1 MKKSYILLL
10 LVVFATGLSVFYAY
24 HNRDIYTD
32 GPFKLNSV
40 FDNLSCAVSD
50 SQGNLYLIDK
60 SRKRILKVDSSGT
73 LAYMIK
79 AKSSLISFTDIV
91 AGDDGALY
99 VLDEA
104 LDSQGEFVESQ
115 EISRYTQEGN
125 FDSSLYR
132 VEYKNDQ
139 DGRIRTLKIKD
150 GFLYFYHAGQDEKVL
165 LNKVSLDGKD
175 VKNVFTTFIPKGIYL
190 SDIAG
195 VEPNSVYYST
205 RKGRIYKVNS
215 VGEQVLVY
223 SGEDRGKSLPAYLD
237 VDPEKKVYFADVSR
251 KEISRLSP
259 AGNALTETILSGKIL
274 SLQGYDIPFE
284 FIKNIYAAKDGSIIV
299 AVSDSQTDR
308 RTEYSSIDRVI
319 CVRPDGKV
327 DFVKNKADYPLK
339 FLFYRWSVWLQVLLI
354 PLLLLFAW
362 KILYIDIL
370 QRKVFLLLRQSIMF
384 IPVIAI
390 SMLIVSGIVYL
401 NYSKRYDDEVVKKLK
416 LFTYLGTQL
425 IEGDRLEKITQPGNF
440 MNDDYKVL
448 KDRIS
453 LMYQDKSPIKN
464 ERIYVDVYKVEEG
477 QLYTIIENGDTVSPY
492 TPFQIRKNVYY
503 KVMGSGKFKDG
514 KELVN
519 DKDAETSELKNDQEK
534 DAGGEWMY
542 AIGPIRNS
550 SGKIVGVFESGLN
563 KNRFNEKEK
572 ELFWNTGQGIAI
584 TTVVIVALF
593 LLITYF
599 LLQSI
604 RILRKGVNE
613 VAKGNW
619 DTVVSVTSRDEVA
632 DLCEGFNKMSAFIRK
647 YISEITILSE
657 SYFRFVPQ
665 KFIKFLGKDSIADVQ
680 LGDQVK
686 QEMSI
691 LFSSIRSFNVFSENL
706 TPEESF
712 NLINSFLKRIGPII
726 RNNGG
731 FIEQYLG
738 PGVIALFPGEPGDA
752 LRAAVEMRRELEI
765 YNGYRRNSGYEPLD
779 IGIGIHKGPLMFGI
793 IGEEQRLQGAVVSD
807 AVDLAA
813 AIEKSTQRFGASIL
827 ITEKLLTGLP
837 EQYQYRFLGL
847 VRVESKE
854 EPVYLYDL
862 FEGDV
867 EIVRKIKQETKD
879 LFEEGIMLYQ
889 DGRFY
894 DARSRFVE
902 VIKQNYRDEAA
913 KIYFFLCDEYFKK
926 GAPEKWGGTLI
937 A

>member
-24 HNRDIYTD
+24 HNRDVYTD
-32 GPFKLNSV
+32 GPFKMNSV

-50 SQGNLYLIDK
+50 SQANLYLIDK

-79 AKSSLISFTDIV
+79 AESPLRSFTDII
-91 AGDDGALY
+91 AGDDGSLY
-99 VLDEA
+99 VLDEV
-104 LDSQGEFVESQ
+104 LEPQGKYVDSQ
-115 EISRYTQEGN
+115 EISRYTPEGK

-150 GFLYFYHAGQDEKVL
+150 GFLYFYHADQTGEVL
-165 LNKVSLDGKD
+165 LNKLSFDGKD
-175 VKNVFTTFIPKGIYL
+175 VKNVFSAFIPEGMYMTEITGL
-190 SDIAG
+190 
-195 VEPNSVYYST
+195 EPNSVYYST
-205 RKGRIYKVNS
+205 KKGRIYKVDAT
-215 VGEQVLVY
+215 GGQALVY
-223 SGEDRGKSLPAYLD
+223 SGEDRGKSLPLYLD
-237 VDPEKKVYFADVSR
+237 LDPEKKVYFADISI

-259 AGNALTETILSGKIL
+259 GGSALTETILSRKIL
-274 SLQGYDIPFE
+274 ATQGYDVPFE
-284 FIKNIYAAKDGSIIV
+284 FIEDISAAKNGSIIV
-299 AVSDSQTDR
+299 AVSDSQTNQNSK
-308 RTEYSSIDRVI
+308 YSSIDRVI

-327 DFVKNKADYPLK
+327 DFVKYKADYPLK
-339 FLFYRWSVWLQVLLI
+339 FLFYRWSVWSQVLLI

-370 QRKVFLLLRQSIMF
+370 HRKIFLLLRQSLIF
-384 IPVIAI
+384 IPVIAV
-390 SMLIVSGIVYL
+390 SMLIVTGIVYF
-401 NYSKRYDDEVVKKLK
+401 NYSQRYNDAVVNQLK
-416 LFTYLGTQL
+416 LFAYFGTQL
-425 IEGDRLEKITQPGNF
+425 IDGDRLEKITQPEDY

-448 KDRIS
+448 KNNIS
-453 LMYQDKSPIKN
+453 LMYQEKSPIRN
-464 ERIYVDVYKVEEG
+464 ARSYVDVYKVEEG
-477 QLYTIIENGDTVSPY
+477 QLYTIIENDDNVSPF
-492 TPFQIRKNVYY
+492 TPFQIRKDVYY
-503 KVMGSGKFKDG
+503 KVMGSGRYKDG

-519 DKDAETSELKNDQEK
+519 DEGSDELKNSEGK
-534 DAGGEWMY
+534 DAYGDWMY
-542 AIGPIRNS
+542 AIGPIRDS
-550 SGKIVGVFESGLN
+550 SGKIVGIFEGGIN
-563 KNRFNEKEK
+563 KNRFLEKEI
-572 ELFWNTGQGIAI
+572 ELFWNTGKDIVI

-593 LLITYF
+593 LIMTYF
-599 LLQSI
+599 LLRSI
-604 RILRKGVNE
+604 GILRKGVNE

-619 DTVVSVTSRDEVA
+619 DTVVSVTSRDEVS

-665 KFIKFLGKDSIADVQ
+665 KFIEFLGKESIAQVQ

-691 LFSSIRSFNVFSENL
+691 LISSIRSFNVFTENL

-738 PGVIALFPGEPGDA
+738 PGIIALFPGDPGDA
-752 LRAAVEMRRELEI
+752 SRAAIEMRRELEL
-765 YNGYRRNSGYEPLD
+765 YNEHRRNSGYEPLD
-779 IGIGIHKGPLMFGI
+779 IGIGIHRGPLMFGI
-793 IGEEQRLQGAVVSD
+793 IGEEQRMQGAVVSE
-807 AVDLAA
+807 AVELAA
-813 AIEKSTQRFGASIL
+813 AIEKSTEKFGAAIL

-847 VRVESKE
+847 VRLESKE
-854 EPVYLYDL
+854 EPAYLYDL

-867 EIVRKIKQETKD
+867 ETVRKIKLETKD
-879 LFEEGIMLYQ
+879 LFEEGIGLYQ

-913 KIYFFLCDEYFKK
+913 KSYFFLCDEYFKK
-926 GAPEKWGGTLI
+926 GAPDKWSGSLI